1 MIAHP
6 CAIMDAS
13 FGSTAMDGGDI
24 KQKRCFPKA
33 SLLENSQVNLQ
44 HGRCKLTK
52 HR

>member
-24 KQKRCFPKA
+24 KQKDVF
-33 SLLENSQVNLQ
+33 Q
-44 HGRCKLTK
+44 K
-52 HR
+52 HRFWKTRKSIYNMDVVN